1 MNTLEC
7 HRITL
12 PLSLIVSME
21 TDSLRN
27 CLSVNINFL
36 QFFVVNNEGKLQD
49 FEGVVVNKDGSLIV
63 TED

>member
-1 MNTLEC
+1 
-7 HRITL
+7 
-12 PLSLIVSME
+12 ME

-27 CLSVNINFL
+27 CPSVNINFL